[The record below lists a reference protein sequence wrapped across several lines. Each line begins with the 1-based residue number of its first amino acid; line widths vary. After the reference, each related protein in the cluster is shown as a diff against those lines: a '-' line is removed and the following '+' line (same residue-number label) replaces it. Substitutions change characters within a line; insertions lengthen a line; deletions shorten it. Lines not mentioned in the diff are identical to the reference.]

1 MRTEKMSAAERQQ
14 LILSMLKEA
23 TGPISARQFAE
34 TTHVS
39 RQVIVQD
46 ISILK
51 AKNEPILATSQGY
64 IYLHQERNQAR
75 VQMVIACKHTPEQT
89 QEELYI
95 LVDHGVSVND
105 VIVEHPVYGQLTAAL
120 RVSTRNEVDMF
131 IEKIRETNSTYL
143 LTLTDG
149 IHLHTIEADS
159 RDKLE
164 AACKALAAAGI
175 LVSNAEET

>member
-1 MRTEKMSAAERQQ
+1 MKTGKMAAADRQQ

-23 TGPISARQFAE
+23 AEPITARQFAE
-34 TTHVS
+34 TANVS

-64 IYLHQERNQAR
+64 IYLNQEKENVRE
-75 VQMVIACKHTPEQT
+75 QMVIVCKHTPEQT

-95 LVDHGVSVND
+95 LVDHGVCVND
-105 VIVEHPVYGQLTAAL
+105 VIVEHPIYGQLTAVL
-120 RVSTRNEVDMF
+120 RVSTRKEVDLF
-131 IEKIRETNSTYL
+131 IQKIRETNSAYL

-159 RDKLE
+159 RGKLE
-164 AACKALAAAGI
+164 AACKALAAAGM
-175 LVSNAEET
+175 LVSNAEEA

>member
-1 MRTEKMSAAERQQ
+1 MKTDKMLAADRHK

-23 TGPISARQFAE
+23 NNPITARQFAE
-34 TTHVS
+34 AANVS

-64 IYLHQERNQAR
+64 IYLNQEKDHAR
-75 VQMVIACKHTPEQT
+75 ERMVIACKHTPEQT
-89 QEELYI
+89 REELYI

-105 VIVEHPVYGQLTAAL
+105 VTVEHPVYGELTAAL
-120 RVSTRNEVDMF
+120 RVSTRNEVDLF
-131 IEKIRETNSTYL
+131 IEKIKQTNSTYL

-149 IHLHTIEADS
+149 IHLHAIEADS

-164 AACKALAAAGI
+164 AACKALAAKGM
-175 LVSNAEET
+175 LVFSEEEA

>member
-1 MRTEKMSAAERQQ
+1 MKEEKMLAADRQE

-23 TGPISARQFAE
+23 KQPITARQFAE
-34 TTHVS
+34 ATRVS

-51 AKNEPILATSQGY
+51 AKNKPILATSQGY
-64 IYLHQERNQAR
+64 IYLHQEKDKERE
-75 VQMVIACKHTPEQT
+75 QMVIVCRHMPEQT
-89 QEELYI
+89 REELYI

-105 VIVEHPVYGQLTAAL
+105 VTVEHPVYGDLTAAL
-120 RVSTRNEVDMF
+120 RVSTRNEVDLF
-131 IEKIRETNSTYL
+131 IEKIKETNSTYL

-149 IHLHTIEADS
+149 IHLHAIEADS

-175 LVSNAEET
+175 LVSSEEEE